1 MTSRC
6 SSSLSAGEC
15 RSPAIAGEADQL
27 RDRMSHSSRRD
38 VFKAALAGASA
49 TAFLGRSVPAAPA
62 EPAEGAPAPG
72 RGVEGQRKAD
82 LGDGTFLNPIVAGDH
97 PDPTILKDGDD
108 YYMTFSSFF
117 SYPGAVIWH
126 SRDLV
131 NWAPSPRPQ
140 EAAGFC
146 VGDGSRQPQRPLLHL
161 HSGESERRQ
170 FHLRRLRRRYPRPLE
185 RADRSENRRLYRS
198 WTCRRRRRQAL
209 PVLQWSA
216 AESVSP
222 TTGCRQRDRWS
233 TSTALAL
240 PAGLGR

>member
-97 PDPTILKDGDD
+97 PDPTVLKDGDD

-131 NWAPSPRPQ
+131 NWAAVGPALRKPLGSVWAMDLVNHKGRYYIYIPANPTAPVPSSSFTPT
-140 EAAGFC
+140 
-146 VGDGSRQPQRPLLHL
+146 L
-161 HSGESERRQ
+161 
-170 FHLRRLRRRYPRPLE
+170 
-185 RADRSENRRLYRS
+185 
-198 WTCRRRRRQAL
+198 
-209 PVLQWSA
+209 SA
-216 AESVSP
+216 APGVS
-222 TTGCRQRDRWS
+222 RS
-233 TSTALAL
+233 I
-240 PAGLGR
+240 